1 MAIERDNRTGHP
13 NDVKKQIAAALA
25 LALTGLTATPTLAI
39 TPQMIS
45 SLKQMDPQT
54 RLEQR
59 CDIAALETIARD
71 SKRFKP
77 DKVIAYAFSDPK
89 FDADTVTAKGAAFR
103 SGGEWRRLS
112 YVCKTGPERIEL
124 KSFEYTIGDVVPRE
138 NWDAHYLVP

>member
-1 MAIERDNRTGHP
+1 M
-13 NDVKKQIAAALA
+13 KKLSAAALT
-25 LALTGLTATPTLAI
+25 LATIGLTATPSFAI
-39 TPQMIS
+39 TPRMIS

-59 CDIAALETIARD
+59 CDIAALETIAHD

-89 FDADTVTAKGAAFR
+89 FGKNSVTATGAAFR
-103 SGGEWRRLS
+103 SGGEWRKLS
-112 YVCKTGPERIEL
+112 YVCKTAADHIEM
-124 KSFEYTIGDVVPRE
+124 KSFDYQIGDVVPRK

>member
-1 MAIERDNRTGHP
+1 MTRLLT
-13 NDVKKQIAAALA
+13 AALA
-25 LALTGLTATPTLAI
+25 LAALGLTATPTLAI
-39 TPQMIS
+39 TPKMIS

-77 DKVIAYAFSDPK
+77 DKVIAYAFGDPK
-89 FDADTVTAKGAAFR
+89 FDTNTVTAKGAAFR

-124 KSFEYTIGDVVPRE
+124 KSFEYKIGAVVPRE

>member
-1 MAIERDNRTGHP
+1 MKRLL
-13 NDVKKQIAAALA
+13 AASLA
-25 LALTGLTATPTLAI
+25 LATLGLTATPSMAI
-39 TPQMIS
+39 TSRMIS

-77 DKVIAYAFSDPK
+77 DKVIAYAFGDPQ
-89 FDADTVTAKGAAFR
+89 FGGNSVNAPGAAFR
-103 SGGEWRRLS
+103 SGGEWRKLS
-112 YVCKTGPERIEL
+112 YVCKTAPDHIEV
-124 KSFEYTIGDVVPRE
+124 KSFEYKIGDVVPRK